1 MSGATPTLHDFV
13 GVLPEAILAVAF
25 IALMLLDLVV
35 PPARRSWL
43 AAFSVLAL
51 LGTLGVNVWGWF
63 NAGSGHTVYFGAF
76 AYDRLTVY
84 ANCVVLVTALLT
96 VLISPGYLNRRG
108 LHHGEYYAL
117 LMAATVGMMLLDG
130 ASSLMVI
137 FLAV

>member
-51 LGTLGVNVWGWF
+51 LGTLVAFIVVCVGVLILRYTRPDLRRPFRAPAIWF
-63 NAGSGHTVYFGAF
+63 
-76 AYDRLTVY
+76 
-84 ANCVVLVTALLT
+84 TAL
-96 VLISPGYLNRRG
+96 
-108 LHHGEYYAL
+108 
-117 LMAATVGMMLLDG
+117 
-130 ASSLMVI
+130 
-137 FLAV
+137 